1 MKRGKST
8 DIVVCDLGLSF
19 DPVGTRVPLRFGSE
33 TVTEVSFARVRMQVE
48 TRGGGRAE
56 GWGESPLNVG
66 WAWPS
71 ALLSY
76 RERSARLEAFCRELA
91 EAWLRSAEYGHP
103 IELGHRFIEDQLCG
117 VRTRFEAR
125 RCSAP
130 ADELPWLASLICA
143 APFDIALHDA
153 FGRANGLP
161 TYRTYGPE
169 YMSSD
174 LSAYFEGGAS
184 AQRFA
189 GRYPVQYLCAKP
201 PRRIPVWHLVA
212 GADALRTEE
221 LTGDEPD
228 DGYPVTLEQWLRRD
242 GPMFLKIKLC
252 GVDWD
257 WDYSRLL
264 ESGEIG
270 RAYGSPGLSADFNCM
285 VSDGE
290 YVPSLLERLRRGAPQ
305 VYDVLRYVEQPFA
318 VDLHTHDPAAI
329 QAIAAHKPVFIDESA
344 DTWRSVARSHELGWT
359 GVALKTCKT
368 QTGALLALAWAKEA
382 GMELVVQDLSN
393 ARLAQIPHVLLA
405 AHAGIELG
413 VESNGM
419 QFYPAASATEARI
432 HPGLYR
438 RHAGMLDLA
447 SLSGPGF
454 GYRLE
459 EFALRL

>member
-8 DIVVCDLGLSF
+8 DIRVRDVRLSF
-19 DPVGTRVPLRFGSE
+19 NPIKMRVPLRFGSE
-33 TVTEVSFARVRMQVE
+33 TVTEVRFARVRMQVE
-48 TRGGGRAE
+48 TRGGWRAE

-76 RERSARLEAFCRELA
+76 RERSARLDAFCGELA

-103 IELGHRFIEDQLCG
+103 IELGHRFIEDRLCG
-117 VRTRFEAR
+117 LRTRFEAR
-125 RCSAP
+125 WDSAP
-130 ADELPWLASLICA
+130 EDELPWLAALICA

-153 FGRANGLP
+153 FGRANDLP
-161 TYRTYGPE
+161 TYRTYGSE

-174 LSAYFEGGAS
+174 LSAYFEGAAC

-189 GRYPVQYLCAKP
+189 GRYPVHYLRSRP
-201 PRRIPVWHLVA
+201 PRRIPVWHLVG
-212 GADALRTEE
+212 GADALRPED
-221 LTGDEPD
+221 LTGEEPD

-242 GPMFLKIKLC
+242 GPMFLKIKLR

-257 WDYSRLL
+257 WDYNRLL
-264 ESGEIG
+264 ASGEIG
-270 RAYGSPGLSADFNCM
+270 RAFGSPGLSADFNCT
-285 VSDGE
+285 VGDGE

-305 VYDVLRYVEQPFA
+305 VYNALRYVEQPFA
-318 VDLHTHDPAAI
+318 VGLHTHDPAAI
-329 QAIAAHKPVFIDESA
+329 QAIAAHKSLFIDESA

-368 QTGALLALAWAKEA
+368 QTGALLALAWAKES

-419 QFYPAASATEARI
+419 QFYPEASVTEARI

-438 RHAGMLDLA
+438 RQAGMLDLGSIA
-447 SLSGPGF
+447 GPGF
-454 GYRLE
+454 GYRIE
-459 EFALRL
+459 ELTLRL

>member
-1 MKRGKST
+1 MKRGKPT
-8 DIVVCDLGLSF
+8 DVVVRDLELSF
-19 DPVGTRVPLRFGSE
+19 DPVRMRVPLRFGSE

-48 TRGGGRAE
+48 TRRGRCAE

-76 RERSARLEAFCRELA
+76 RERSARLEAFCGELA
-91 EAWLRSAEYGHP
+91 GAWLESAEYGHP
-103 IELGHRFIEDQLCG
+103 MELGHRFIEDRLG
-117 VRTRFEAR
+117 GLRARFEAR
-125 RCSAP
+125 RDVAP
-130 ADELPWLASLICA
+130 GDELPWLASLICA

-174 LSAYFEGGAS
+174 LSAYFEGAAS

-189 GRYPVQYLCAKP
+189 GRYPAQYLRPKP
-201 PRRIPVWHLVA
+201 PRRIPVWHLVG

-221 LTGDEPD
+221 LTGEEPD

-242 GPMFLKIKLC
+242 GPMFLKIKLR
-252 GVDWD
+252 GTDWD
-257 WDYSRLL
+257 RDYDRLL
-264 ESGEIG
+264 ASGELG
-270 RAYGSPGLSADFNCM
+270 RAFGCPGLSADFNCT

-290 YVPSLLERLRRGAPQ
+290 YVPRLLERLRRDAPRAYGA
-305 VYDVLRYVEQPFA
+305 LRYIEQPFA
-318 VDLHTHDPAAI
+318 VDLRTHDPAAI

-344 DTWRSVARSHELGWT
+344 DTWRSVARAHELGWT

-419 QFYPAASATEARI
+419 QFYPEASASEARI

-438 RHAGMLDLA
+438 RRAGRLDLGSIA
-447 SLSGPGF
+447 GPGF
-454 GYRLE
+454 GYRIE
-459 EFALRL
+459 ELALRL